1 MIYAGTN
8 EMPVYLG
15 ADEIS
20 AIYAGGE
27 QIYPYSISG
36 FTVKPLSI
44 KVPYVGG
51 TGKVRIISEYD
62 WTATTADSWIT
73 LSAASGASGRT
84 SITLTID
91 PNQTGSDLSGSVII
105 TSTDLQH
112 TATVDVVARTLFTPT
127 GYINV
132 NGGKPNITTTFK
144 PYDVYTNSGT
154 SNYMRIEFNND
165 FTGKCYLWLAGGGPN
180 WFSFECSN
188 RTNYQAYQN
197 LGQTTQNGNDAW
209 NTSGLSKTNIFT
221 YNNNTWEMTNG
232 ATTKTGTWSGQI
244 GNNNFALFISNNV
257 YTNFYRMKVYDAPDA
272 ANPVFDFCPYLDEN
286 NAVCIYDQINNL
298 YHYPEGG
305 TITFIP
311 FI

>member
-1 MIYAGTN
+1 MIYAETN

-15 ADEIS
+15 ADEIT
-20 AIYAGGE
+20 AIYAGSE

-44 KVPYVGG
+44 EVPYVGG

-112 TATVDVVARTLFTPT
+112 TATVDVVARALFTPT

-165 FTGKCYLWLAGGGPN
+165 FTGICYLWLAGGMPN

-188 RTNYQAYQN
+188 RTNYEAYQN
-197 LGQTTQNGNDAW
+197 LGQATQKGSGPW

-221 YNNNTWEMTNG
+221 YNNNTWNMTNG
-232 ATTKTGTWSGQI
+232 ATTKTGTWNNQL
-244 GNNNFALFISNNV
+244 GNNNLVLFASNNI